1 MEVYHFMIGLAM
13 ACLASVILVFQ
24 TVRRE
29 LKLRRIQ
36 KEILRETAPA
46 DKDIISSS
54 IMAIFLLG
62 VTGTL
67 SGVLLK
73 LLGVSLKETPVEYMS
88 ALVMMLIITTC
99 LVVTAILFEQKTK
112 TSPTSKSAHL
122 SSLINP
128 SLISHLNEQI
138 PVLHQKVEE
147 TWVNFDSI
155 ELSKIRTM
163 NQEWATFCKVEQEV
177 TELKQKYTLDRE
189 SKELARLVEEQL
201 EQTNQDIVKLFKD
214 LMKNLAISPEQ
225 IKAERKVQIEEGL
238 ETFLHQ
244 KAKMRFERSDAD
256 VQDLGKIL
264 LDYGKVL
271 PQDVV
276 MELKETL
283 AVIEHKKQE
292 QKQKERTLVE
302 EVRIA
307 IEAAKLNNG
316 ITPPSEETQ

>member
-1 MEVYHFMIGLAM
+1 MEVYHFMIGLAV
-13 ACLASVILVFQ
+13 ACLASLILVFQ
-24 TVRRE
+24 TVKRE

-36 KEILRETAPA
+36 KKILRETVPA

-62 VTGTL
+62 VIGTL

-73 LLGVSLKETPVEYMS
+73 LFGVSLKETPIEYMS
-88 ALVMMLIITTC
+88 ALVMMLITTTC

-112 TSPTSKSAHL
+112 TSPTSNSAHL
-122 SSLINP
+122 SSLMNP

-138 PVLHQKVEE
+138 PVLHQKIEE

-163 NQEWATFCKVEQEV
+163 NKEWATFCTVEQEV

-271 PQDVV
+271 PPEVV

-283 AVIEHKKQE
+283 DVIEHKKQE